1 MESTPPR
8 TALRVRDLSAG
19 YGGTPVL
26 QGVSFDVRAGALT
39 GLIGPNGAGK
49 STLIKA
55 VLGEIRSRGEVRIAG
70 GQDLRDVA
78 YVPQRSGID
87 FTFPI
92 TVEEVALQG
101 TFAHL
106 PWWRRPGRSERAWA
120 RECLEAVGMA
130 DFRNRSLGHLSG
142 GQAARV
148 FIARAL
154 AQQPRVFLLDEPFAA
169 IDMASEERILDVL
182 RERASAGDA
191 VLIVHHNLTQVPS
204 YFDDL
209 IALNRTIVATGAV
222 AEVFTPEV
230 LAEAFPDAFAVA
242 ELARAH
248 AHHAGRGA
256 SENSPAPEGE
266 QR

>member
-1 MESTPPR
+1 M
-8 TALRVRDLSAG
+8 
-19 YGGTPVL
+19 L

-55 VLGEIRSRGEVRIAG
+55 VLGEIRSQGLVRIAG
-70 GQDLRDVA
+70 GEDLRNVA

-87 FTFPI
+87 FSFPI
-92 TVEEVALQG
+92 TVEEVAIQG

-106 PWWRRPGRSERAWA
+106 PWWRRPGKAQRAWA
-120 RECLEAVGMA
+120 LECLDAVGMA

-154 AQQPRVFLLDEPFAA
+154 AQQPQVFLLDEPFAA
-169 IDMASEERILDVL
+169 IDMASEEKILTVL

-209 IALNRTIVATGAV
+209 IALNRTVVGTGTV
-222 AEVFTPEV
+222 SEVFTPEV

-248 AHHAGRGA
+248 AAPAGRGA
-256 SENSPAPEGE
+256 SEMPAAPEGE

>member
-1 MESTPPR
+1 MSTAPCV
-8 TALRVRDLSAG
+8 ALRVRDLFAG
-19 YGGTPVL
+19 YGGVPVL
-26 QGVSFDVRAGALT
+26 RDVNFDLRAGALT

-55 VLGEIRSRGEVRIAG
+55 VLGQVHSRGEVRIAG
-70 GQDLRDVA
+70 GEDLRVVA

-106 PWWRRPGRSERAWA
+106 PWWRRPGKAEREWA
-120 RECLEAVGMA
+120 LECLDAVGMA
-130 DFRNRSLGHLSG
+130 GLRHRSLGHLSG

-154 AQQPRVFLLDEPFAA
+154 SQRPEVFLLDEPFAA
-169 IDMASEERILDVL
+169 IDMASEDKILSVL
-182 RERASAGDA
+182 RQRADAGEA

-209 IALNRTIVATGAV
+209 IALNHTVIATGAV
-222 AEVFTPEV
+222 DEVFTPGV

-242 ELARAH
+242 ELARRH
-248 AHHAGRGA
+248 
-256 SENSPAPEGE
+256 EEGGD
-266 QR
+266 QQ

>member
-1 MESTPPR
+1 M
-8 TALRVRDLSAG
+8 
-19 YGGTPVL
+19 L

-70 GQDLRDVA
+70 GQDLRNVA

-92 TVEEVALQG
+92 TVEEVAVQG

-106 PWWRRPGRSERAWA
+106 PWWRRPGKAQRAWA
-120 RECLEAVGMA
+120 LECLDAVGMA

-154 AQQPRVFLLDEPFAA
+154 AQQPQVFLLDEPFAA
-169 IDMASEERILDVL
+169 IDMASEEKILTVL

-209 IALNRTIVATGAV
+209 IALNRTVVGTGTV
-222 AEVFTPEV
+222 SEVFTPEV

-248 AHHAGRGA
+248 AAPAGRGA
-256 SENSPAPEGE
+256 SEMPAADTPAPEGE